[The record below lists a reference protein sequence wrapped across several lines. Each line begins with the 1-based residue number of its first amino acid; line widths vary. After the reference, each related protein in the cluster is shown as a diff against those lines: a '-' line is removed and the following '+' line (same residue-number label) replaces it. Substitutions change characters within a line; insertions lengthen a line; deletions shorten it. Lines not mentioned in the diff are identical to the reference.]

1 MAGGETAP
9 IEKSILVV
17 RGQRVILAADLA
29 KIYGV
34 ETRVL
39 NQAVKRNRERFP
51 EDFTF
56 RLTRDEATEIAASR
70 SQSVILK
77 RGENI
82 KYLPYVFTEHGAI
95 MAANVLNSPHAVR
108 MSVYVVR
115 AFIRLRHTVELQKDI
130 MAKLEELERTA
141 TAHDTDIK
149 RLFAAVRQLMAPPDA
164 KKRKIGFLVGK
175 KPPATAEPKHSS
187 FRRFENSRNVEVPSR
202 SRITNTI
209 TASIRLRPRHF
220 SPPTNH
226 ENVFCFDKATRA
238 QRRVHGKTEI

>member
-1 MAGGETAP
+1 MAGAETTP

-17 RGQRVILAADLA
+17 RGQRVLLAADLA

-34 ETRVL
+34 ETRAL

-56 RLTRDEATEIAASR
+56 RLTREEVSGIAVSR

-115 AFIRLRHTVELQKDI
+115 AFIRLRHTVELRKDI
-130 MAKLEELERTA
+130 MAKLDDLERA
-141 TAHDTDIK
+141 VTAHDTNIK
-149 RLFAAVRQLMAPPDA
+149 TLFAAVRQLMAPPDP
-164 KKRKIGFLVGK
+164 KRRKIGFLVEEK
-175 KPPATAEPKHSS
+175 ATAYG
-187 FRRFENSRNVEVPSR
+187 RR
-202 SRITNTI
+202 
-209 TASIRLRPRHF
+209 
-220 SPPTNH
+220 
-226 ENVFCFDKATRA
+226 
-238 QRRVHGKTEI
+238 

>member
-1 MAGGETAP
+1 MASRESVP

-56 RLTRDEATEIAASR
+56 RLTRDEASEIVASR
-70 SQSVILK
+70 SQTVILK

-82 KYLPYVFTEHGAI
+82 KYLPYVFTEYRAF

-115 AFIRLRHTVELQKDI
+115 AFIRLRQTVELRKDL
-130 MAKLEELERTA
+130 MAKLEELQRA
-141 TAHDTDIK
+141 VTAHDTDIG
-149 RLFAAVRQLMAPPDA
+149 VG
-164 KKRKIGFLVGK
+164 IGVG
-175 KPPATAEPKHSS
+175 
-187 FRRFENSRNVEVPSR
+187 
-202 SRITNTI
+202 
-209 TASIRLRPRHF
+209 
-220 SPPTNH
+220 
-226 ENVFCFDKATRA
+226 
-238 QRRVHGKTEI
+238 

>member
-56 RLTRDEATEIAASR
+56 RLTREEASAMAASR

-115 AFIRLRHTVELQKDI
+115 AFIRLRHTTKDRI
-130 MAKLEELERTA
+130 SR
-141 TAHDTDIK
+141 
-149 RLFAAVRQLMAPPDA
+149 
-164 KKRKIGFLVGK
+164 GGK
-175 KPPATAEPKHSS
+175 G
-187 FRRFENSRNVEVPSR
+187 R
-202 SRITNTI
+202 S
-209 TASIRLRPRHF
+209 LRPALIATHF
-220 SPPTNH
+220 HVFAIAKTCKSSP
-226 ENVFCFDKATRA
+226 
-238 QRRVHGKTEI
+238 

>member
-1 MAGGETAP
+1 MASHETAP
-9 IEKSILVV
+9 IESSILVL
-17 RGQRVILAADLA
+17 RGQRAILAADLA

-34 ETRVL
+34 DTRVL

-56 RLTRDEATEIAASR
+56 RLTRDEASAIAASR

-115 AFIRLRHTVELQKDI
+115 AFIRLRHTVERQKEI
-130 MAKLEELERTA
+130 MVKLDELERTV
-141 TAHDTDIK
+141 TAHDSNIK
-149 RLFAAVRQLMAPPDA
+149 TLFATVRQLMTAPEP
-164 KKRKIGFLVGK
+164 KKRKIGFLVEEK
-175 KPPATAEPKHSS
+175 AAAY
-187 FRRFENSRNVEVPSR
+187 RRR
-202 SRITNTI
+202 
-209 TASIRLRPRHF
+209 
-220 SPPTNH
+220 
-226 ENVFCFDKATRA
+226 
-238 QRRVHGKTEI
+238 